1 MSRMP
6 VKIASVNAPLKQ
18 SQIQE
23 KRFDSKDMG
32 AGFCNK
38 TCWLNLC
45 KIIKNILSSYRRWDG
60 FCLPCSLASA
70 LLKAMRAGLVWPR
83 FADSCFYVLDTPRRA
98 QEMKP
103 LEIKRKQSAISLAGL
118 EIAYMFYCSFLPILY
133 SGFIILFSLHSWVSR
148 FGEGVLVTAYLVWAR
163 KLIRQNE

>member
-1 MSRMP
+1 
-6 VKIASVNAPLKQ
+6 
-18 SQIQE
+18 
-23 KRFDSKDMG
+23 MG

-70 LLKAMRAGLVWPR
+70 LLKAMKAGLVWPR
-83 FADSCFYVLDTPRRA
+83 FADSCFYALDTPQRA

-118 EIAYMFYCSFLPILY
+118 EIAYFFLLLLPTNLLFRFYNFIFPTQLGISFWRRGAGN
-133 SGFIILFSLHSWVSR
+133 SLFGLSQKTHKAKWVMKVSTH
-148 FGEGVLVTAYLVWAR
+148 VVWVTF
-163 KLIRQNE
+163 